1 MSNNAITLV
10 GLPVA
15 ANGLLS
21 ARSSIGT
28 VSLGSGTRLLMV
40 DTGKGFEPGMWVVA
54 ADAADPAN
62 SMAGRV
68 VDYNPSS
75 GALTM
80 QVEPGDVR
88 GGGTPAAWTVA
99 VSGQTGLAGPQG
111 DAGPAGPQG
120 PQGPQGEP
128 GPQGSAGP
136 QGPQGLQGPQGDA
149 GPAGPQGPQG
159 LQGPQGETGPQGSA
173 GPAGPQGIPG
183 PQGETGP
190 QGSTG
195 PQGPQGDAGPAGPQG
210 PQGSQGLQGLQ
221 GETGPQGPSG
231 PQGASGPQ
239 GDTGPQGPQGVQG
252 AQGSTGPQGPT
263 GPTGPQGPE
272 GPAGGPQWAG
282 TSGGSANAQ
291 TLSPGRPLAAL
302 SGNPSYG
309 FVAGATN
316 TGPATLNVSGTGAV
330 AVVRADGSALSGG
343 ELVAGALYAVTHDG
357 ASWRLGSFNGGIVA
371 NAVQVPAGT
380 ASAPGLRV
388 AETASGLYRVSAGVL
403 GFVANGLEAFR
414 LLATGCVTF
423 FKAVRP
429 GVVNV
434 AYAPTITLDLD
445 AGNVF
450 AVTLGGA
457 TTFANPTITSAHVGQ
472 WFTLVATQDGT
483 GGRTGS
489 WGGFW
494 RHKGGTAPAL
504 TTAAGK
510 ADHFYC
516 YVASTSA
523 IHVSSSLNF

>member
-21 ARSSIGT
+21 ARSPIGT

-80 QVEPGDVR
+80 QVDPVDVR
-88 GGGTPAAWTVA
+88 GAGTPAAWTVA

-111 DAGPAGPQG
+111 DP
-120 PQGPQGEP
+120 
-128 GPQGSAGP
+128 
-136 QGPQGLQGPQGDA
+136 

-159 LQGPQGETGPQGSA
+159 LQGPQGETGSQGSV
-173 GPAGPQGIPG
+173 GQAGPQGIPG

-195 PQGPQGDAGPAGPQG
+195 PQGP
-210 PQGSQGLQGLQ
+210 Q

-252 AQGSTGPQGPT
+252 SQGSTGPQGPT

-330 AVVRADGSALSGG
+330 AVVRADGAALTGG

-371 NAVQVPAGT
+371 NAIQVPAGT
-380 ASAPGLRV
+380 ASTPGLRV

-429 GVVNV
+429 SVVNV

-457 TTFANPTITSAHVGQ
+457 ATFANPTITSAHVGQ

-504 TTAAGK
+504 TTAVGK

>member
-21 ARSSIGT
+21 ARSPIGT

-99 VSGQTGLAGPQG
+99 VSGQTGLAGPRG

-136 QGPQGLQGPQGDA
+136 QGPQGL
-149 GPAGPQGPQG
+149 
-159 LQGPQGETGPQGSA
+159 
-173 GPAGPQGIPG
+173 
-183 PQGETGP
+183 
-190 QGSTG
+190 
-195 PQGPQGDAGPAGPQG
+195 QGPQGDAGPAGPQG

-252 AQGSTGPQGPT
+252 SQGSTGPQGPTGPT

-357 ASWRLGSFNGGIVA
+357 ASWRLGGAPKYATIPETQAGTETAKAVTPAGLKAVADSKLALSGGTMAGNLNLGGNSSINDALKAAAATTNTGVSPNTRTIDFTTGDYDVFTAAANVKLVPQFPAAGGIGYVDLTNTGA
-371 NAVQVPAGT
+371 YTISFQ
-380 ASAPGLRV
+380 
-388 AETASGLYRVSAGVL
+388 SGAKYVGGA
-403 GFVANGLEAFR
+403 
-414 LLATGCVTF
+414 
-423 FKAVRP
+423 
-429 GVVNV
+429 
-434 AYAPTITLDLD
+434 APTFSTTGVNRVWFLGTS
-445 AGNVF
+445 GNYTV
-450 AVTLGGA
+450 V
-457 TTFANPTITSAHVGQ
+457 VQ
-472 WFTLVATQDGT
+472 
-483 GGRTGS
+483 
-489 WGGFW
+489 
-494 RHKGGTAPAL
+494 KGI
-504 TTAAGK
+504 
-510 ADHFYC
+510 
-516 YVASTSA
+516 V
-523 IHVSSSLNF
+523 